1 MTRQDL
7 ENYIYLQGEI
17 EDLRLEVANLKSKSA
32 QIVSDT
38 VQGSSNEYPFTQHPI
53 SIRGC
58 DASAREKYEQKKTLL
73 YNRIT
78 ELEQKKAEIS
88 QWIDSVPQVR
98 MRRLLRYRYIDRL
111 KWSGI
116 AARLGYTT
124 ENSARMA
131 HNNFLNKML
140 QTIF

>member
-17 EDLRLEVANLKSKSA
+17 EDLRLEVANLKTKSA
-32 QIVSDT
+32 QVVSDT

-58 DASAREKYEQKKTLL
+58 DVSVREKYEQKKTLL

-88 QWIDSVPQVR
+88 QWIDSIPQVR
-98 MRRLLRYRYIDRL
+98 MRRLMRYRYIDGL
-111 KWSGI
+111 KWYGI

-131 HNNFLNKML
+131 HNIFLNKML
-140 QTIF
+140 

>member
-17 EDLRLEVANLKSKSA
+17 EDLRLEVANLKTKSA
-32 QIVSDT
+32 QVVSDT

-58 DASAREKYEQKKTLL
+58 DASTREKYEQKKTLL

-98 MRRLLRYRYIDRL
+98 MRRLLRYRYIDGL
-111 KWSGI
+111 KWPGI

-124 ENSARMA
+124 ESAARMA
-131 HNNFLNKML
+131 HDRFLEKNL
-140 QTIF
+140 

>member
-17 EDLRLEVANLKSKSA
+17 EDLRLEVANLKTKSA
-32 QIVSDT
+32 QVVSDT

-58 DASAREKYEQKKTLL
+58 DASAREKYEQKKALL

-98 MRRLLRYRYIDRL
+98 MRRLLRYRYIDGL
-111 KWSGI
+111 KWPGI
-116 AARLGYTT
+116 AARLGY
-124 ENSARMA
+124 NSSDAARID
-131 HNNFLNKML
+131 HDRFLKK
-140 QTIF
+140 FK